1 MARGFIGFQIA
12 DQRKDRKAAQREAYQ
27 ATLLK
32 DRESAIAT
40 AMEFATIAEQAAK
53 TGQMTP
59 EQFEQFQVGA
69 LQALQRHAT
78 TLDMNR
84 KLAVETLEREGRR
97 RPRRARELAAR
108 LNELPSGEAFIN
120 EQLPMLEAR
129 FQSAMTMQPED
140 PVAAGQQAAEQE
152 IARMETI
159 LGRPLT
165 EAERMRVADIEPEV
179 QVKTLTPEEVTQFG
193 FPEGSI
199 VQQKPDGTLSLAF
212 SPSENMSSLQE
223 RVAALLATG
232 VDEQRALGIAA
243 GRYQVSVNP
252 LTNERQVFDVATGER
267 VGDELPE
274 RRPED
279 VPSMIP
285 EGIDAQL
292 ATGAPG
298 AFRNVVNIVGD
309 AFGAGTA
316 FPQAKEATEALR
328 SLQLFTTTT
337 MQSEVPGRPSNFLLE
352 RLEALTVQPN
362 SLLQGEEGAKT
373 RLQQTQRLING
384 EISRLENDVLPME
397 LPPDVRVETELN
409 LTQLKRLNA
418 AYEDLITSFESG
430 SEVSPELQAI
440 LDKYPDEEEPE
451 RHKAK

>member
-1 MARGFIGFQIA
+1 MATGGVITDALTRRRERREA
-12 DQRKDRKAAQREAYQ
+12 EKAAFQTALQ
-27 ATLLK
+27 K
-32 DRESAIAT
+32 DRETAIAN

-69 LQALQRHAT
+69 IQALQRHA
-78 TLDMNR
+78 
-84 KLAVETLEREGRR
+84 ATLEQNRQIATQLLEQEGRK
-97 RPRRARELAAR
+97 RPRRAREIAAR

-129 FQSAMTMQPED
+129 FQSAMTQQPED
-140 PVAAGQQAAEQE
+140 PSVAGQQAAQQKLAELE
-152 IARMETI
+152 AI
-159 LGRPLT
+159 LGRPPT
-165 EAERMRVADIEPEV
+165 EAERMRALGLEPEGQV
-179 QVKTLTPEEVTQFG
+179 QTLAPEEATQLG
-193 FPEGSI
+193 FPEGSV
-199 VQQKPDGTLSLAF
+199 VQKKPDGSLSLAF
-212 SPSENMSSLQE
+212 TPSENMSSLQE

-352 RLEALTVQPN
+352 RLESLTVQPN

-397 LPPDVRVETELN
+397 LPPDIRVETELN

-418 AYEDLITSFESG
+418 AYEDLITSFEAG
-430 SEVSPELQAI
+430 GGDVSPELQAI
-440 LDKYPDEEEPE
+440 LDKYPDEEPE
-451 RHKAK
+451 KKAK